1 MPLRDHGPLPGRLV
15 VAAPELDDPNFAHA
29 VVLLLEHAEQ
39 GALGVVLN
47 RPRGVEVGAL
57 LPAWH
62 DLASEPA
69 VLFTGGPVQSD
80 EAVIA
85 VGRSRH
91 PAQPIT
97 EELGV
102 IDLEKPPE
110 SQPEVSAV
118 RLFTGY
124 AGWGAG
130 QLEAE
135 LEAGSWFV
143 VKCETEDVLTTDP
156 RGLWRNVLLRQGGV
170 FTTITEDPSSN

>member
-1 MPLRDHGPLPGRLV
+1 MPLRDDGPLPGRLV
-15 VAAPELDDPNFAHA
+15 VATPELDDPNFAHA

-47 RPRGVEVGAL
+47 RPRGIEVKAL

-62 DLASEPA
+62 DLASDPA

-85 VGRSRH
+85 VGLAEQ

-97 EELGV
+97 GGLGV
-102 IDLEKPPE
+102 VDLEVPPE
-110 SQPEVSAV
+110 SQPEVTAV

-124 AGWGAG
+124 SGWGAG
-130 QLEAE
+130 QLEEE
-135 LEAGSWFV
+135 LEAGNWFV
-143 VKCETEDVLTTDP
+143 VGCEADDVLTSDP
-156 RGLWRNVLLRQGGV
+156 RGLWRRVLLRQGGV
-170 FTTITEDPSSN
+170 FTTIPEDPSTN

>member
-1 MPLRDHGPLPGRLV
+1 MPSRDDGPLPGRLV
-15 VAAPELDDPNFAHA
+15 VATPELDDPNFAHA
-29 VVLLLEHAEQ
+29 VVLLLEHADQ

-47 RPRGVEVGAL
+47 RPRGIEVGAL
-57 LPAWH
+57 LPTWH

-85 VGRSRH
+85 VGRSEQ

-97 EELGV
+97 DDLGV
-102 IDLEKPPE
+102 IDLEIPPE
-110 SQPEVSAV
+110 SQPEVTAV

-130 QLEAE
+130 QLEEE
-135 LEAGSWFV
+135 LEAGTWFV
-143 VKCETEDVLTTDP
+143 VPCEADDVLTTDP
-156 RGLWRNVLLRQGGV
+156 QGLWRRVLLRQGGV
-170 FTTITEDPSSN
+170 FTTIPEDPSMN